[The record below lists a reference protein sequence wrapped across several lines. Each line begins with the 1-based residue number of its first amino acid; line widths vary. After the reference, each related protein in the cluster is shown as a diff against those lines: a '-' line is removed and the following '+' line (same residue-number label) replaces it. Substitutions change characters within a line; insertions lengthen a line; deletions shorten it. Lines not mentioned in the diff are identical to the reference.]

1 VESVRHKRRKVFG
14 VMNILIEFLVVFK
27 GYLVEVLPFL
37 FIGFL
42 LSGLIHEFVPAR
54 LVERHL
60 GGNGIKPILYSTLA
74 GTILPVCCIGSLP
87 IALSLHQKGARL
99 GPVLA
104 FLVATPATS
113 VTALLVSYGLL
124 GLKFTMFIFFSVIL
138 MGLIMGIVGN
148 TIKLK
153 TLESAKNPLSCKESN
168 FAIDSICGM
177 NIDKC
182 DGLRTEY
189 QDEYYYFCS
198 THCQTTFEKDPGK
211 YIKSD
216 NSKDRIKNRL
226 IPVIRYIFL
235 EMLREIGPEILL
247 GLILAALVSTI
258 APVGEFVGNYFS
270 GGLGYLF
277 SLIFGLAM
285 YICSTASVP
294 LVHAFVSQGMNVGA
308 GMVLLIAGPVTSW
321 GALLVLRKSFGGK
334 TLILYLTIIS
344 ILALSFGYIFY
355 LI

>member
-1 VESVRHKRRKVFG
+1 
-14 VMNILIEFLVVFK
+14 MNILTEFLVVFI
-27 GYLVEVLPFL
+27 GYLIEVLPFL
-37 FIGFL
+37 MIGFL
-42 LSGLIHEFVPAR
+42 LSGLIHEFIPAK

-60 GGNGIKPILYSTLA
+60 GGKGIKPILYSTLA

-113 VTALLVSYGLL
+113 ITALLVSYGLL
-124 GLKFTMFIFFSVIL
+124 GLKFTIFIFFAVIL

-148 TIKLK
+148 LIRFSPPKKL
-153 TLESAKNPLSCKESN
+153 TNPACCQDKEPI
-168 FAIDSICGM
+168 IDPICGM
-177 NIDKC
+177 NVNVNK
-182 DGLRTEY
+182 GLKTEY
-189 QDEYYYFCS
+189 HEEYYYFCS
-198 THCQTTFEKDPGK
+198 AHCQVVFGKNPEKYVDTKENINTKGVRERLNSVFKYAFIDMGK
-211 YIKSD
+211 K
-216 NSKDRIKNRL
+216 
-226 IPVIRYIFL
+226 
-235 EMLREIGPEILL
+235 IGPEIFL
-247 GLILAALVSTI
+247 GLTLAASVSVIT
-258 APVGEFVGNYFS
+258 PVGEFVGYYFS

-321 GALLVLRKSFGGK
+321 GALLVLRKSFGSK
-334 TLILYLTIIS
+334 TLILYLTIII

>member
-1 VESVRHKRRKVFG
+1 
-14 VMNILIEFLVVFK
+14 MNILIEFLVVFK